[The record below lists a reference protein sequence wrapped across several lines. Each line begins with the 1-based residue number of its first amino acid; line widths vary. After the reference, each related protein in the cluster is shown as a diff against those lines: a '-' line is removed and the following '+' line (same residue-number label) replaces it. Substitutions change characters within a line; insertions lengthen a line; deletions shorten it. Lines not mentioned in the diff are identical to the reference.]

1 MNNKEILDNAPDAE
15 GCAVDVAVN
24 TKKAEIMYIKRN
36 ARGDKIYRKGK
47 GWNYLKGTLG
57 THWTI
62 RSLEDIKR
70 IVELEKERD
79 DLNGKFEEYFDAFM
93 NCKCIPRNMEVHNL
107 EQQVKGIKSLKF
119 PTMLRKMW
127 TGGDVQKWILEQA
140 KAKGGAD

>member
-1 MNNKEILDNAPDAE
+1 VNNQEILDNAPDAE

-47 GWNYLKGTLG
+47 GWNYLQGTLG

-70 IVELEKERD
+70 IAELEKC
-79 DLNGKFEEYFDAFM
+79 LEEF
-93 NCKCIPRNMEVHNL
+93 L
-107 EQQVKGIKSLKF
+107 EASNTVYSNSRELGIAETNAGL
-119 PTMLRKMW
+119 L
-127 TGGDVQKWILEQA
+127 LE
-140 KAKGGAD
+140 KK